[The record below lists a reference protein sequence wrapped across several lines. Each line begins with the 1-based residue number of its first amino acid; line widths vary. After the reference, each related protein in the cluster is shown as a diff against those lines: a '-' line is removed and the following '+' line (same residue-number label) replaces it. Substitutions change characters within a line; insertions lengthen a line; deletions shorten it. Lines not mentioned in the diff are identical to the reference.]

1 MQTEQIVALLVA
13 ERSRL
18 DAAIHVLQGP
28 VKRRGR
34 PPAASAPAVPAVTP
48 VQRKRTMSA
57 AGRKAIADAARRRWA
72 AIKAAKSPTPPVV
85 EQKRALSADAR
96 KAMAWRRSMCLSEN
110 MSKQIDFA
118 KARRLQG
125 RSFSSAVQELVESL
139 QPLAAPKACRLRS
152 SSGGPAEGEVGLHQV
167 VRLLIE
173 RADTETLRQ
182 RAVLNEKVR
191 VDPFEIY
198 K

>member
-96 KAMAWRRSMCLSEN
+96 KAMADAAKKRWAAIKAGKAPN
-110 MSKQIDFA
+110 PFA
-118 KARRLQG
+118 KAKRKTAQ
-125 RSFSSAVQELVESL
+125 
-139 QPLAAPKACRLRS
+139 KA
-152 SSGGPAEGEVGLHQV
+152 
-167 VRLLIE
+167 
-173 RADTETLRQ
+173 
-182 RAVLNEKVR
+182 
-191 VDPFEIY
+191 
-198 K
+198 